1 MASKQLRQLKRGG
14 RGKSADVSWPC
25 AAVGMGGEE
34 ESRAAFAL
42 FDVDGSGTI
51 DADELQQLAAQLGSR
66 MSAADVQKVME
77 EVDTD
82 GSGEIDA
89 DEFSVWWAERRGAQQ
104 QWTGR
109 LRRKVK
115 GALASA
121 ARSVLL
127 TEGKLKLQVGSAT
140 LAKWGYNHLEL
151 RVAPSADGGSFELR
165 GAAEGKKQRPKRQAE
180 QPVSRTTHDH
190 LLTQGR
196 AAGYQLL
203 LQGPLRS
210 SSG

>member
-1 MASKQLRQLKRGG
+1 
-14 RGKSADVSWPC
+14 
-25 AAVGMGGEE
+25 
-34 ESRAAFAL
+34 
-42 FDVDGSGTI
+42 
-51 DADELQQLAAQLGSR
+51 

-89 DEFSVWWAERRGAQQ
+89 DEFSVWWAERSGAAQ

-140 LAKWGYNHLEL
+140 LAKWGYDRLEL

-165 GAAEGKKQRPKRQAE
+165 GAVEGKKQRPKRQAE

-190 LLTQGR
+190 CCLKGTCSSVLAR
-196 AAGYQLL
+196 N
-203 LQGPLRS
+203 LQHAMQHCGLIFLPS
-210 SSG
+210 SSTLRPK

>member
-1 MASKQLRQLKRGG
+1 
-14 RGKSADVSWPC
+14 
-25 AAVGMGGEE
+25 
-34 ESRAAFAL
+34 
-42 FDVDGSGTI
+42 
-51 DADELQQLAAQLGSR
+51 

-89 DEFSVWWAERRGAQQ
+89 DEFSVWWAERSGARQE

-121 ARSVLL
+121 ARTVLL

-140 LAKWGYNHLEL
+140 LAKWGYDRLEL

-165 GAAEGKKQRPKRQAE
+165 GAVEGKKQRPKRQAE
-180 QPVSRTTHDH
+180 PVSRTTICS
-190 LLTQGR
+190 
-196 AAGYQLL
+196 
-203 LQGPLRS
+203 PKIVRS
-210 SSG
+210 SAPCKKRSG